1 MRLLFDATESL
12 RCCVPAWNRYAYRM
26 NSVSLVNGS
35 PRKQTNRRRESDR
48 KMLRAATVLIAQKG
62 LGQATLSEIGLA
74 AGYSSGLPTMRF
86 GSKSGLLE
94 ALITSM
100 SGWCNSQIESAVAG
114 LQGLDAVRARL
125 DTHLANTMK
134 YPEGAVAF
142 QLLAL
147 ESRYSL
153 PDLRTHVDDVR
164 GGWRRDLEMDIKV
177 GQALGAVRS
186 DIDART
192 YSDLL
197 MGAVESTVMHALDG
211 GIERLRRGLPQYVE
225 VLIDKPAAADLETG
239 EASASKVANQS
250 QGRRSRSG

>member
-1 MRLLFDATESL
+1 
-12 RCCVPAWNRYAYRM
+12 
-26 NSVSLVNGS
+26 
-35 PRKQTNRRRESDR
+35 
-48 KMLRAATVLIAQKG
+48 MLRAATVLIAQKG

-94 ALITSM
+94 ALINSM

-153 PDLRTHVDDVR
+153 PDLRAHVDDVR

-177 GQALGAVRS
+177 GQALGAVRT

-211 GIERLRRGLPQYVE
+211 GIERLRIGLPQYVK
-225 VLIDKPAAADLETG
+225 VLIDESAAAALENG
-239 EASASKVANQS
+239 AASAAASKVANQS
-250 QGRRSRSG
+250 QGRR